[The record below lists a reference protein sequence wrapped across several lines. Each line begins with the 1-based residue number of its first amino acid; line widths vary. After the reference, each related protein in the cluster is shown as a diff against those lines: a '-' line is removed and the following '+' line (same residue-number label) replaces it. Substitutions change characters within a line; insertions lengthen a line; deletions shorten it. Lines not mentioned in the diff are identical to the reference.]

1 VAKGAASAA
10 VSGARGRGWLAL
22 LGFFG
27 LAFPGFAEEAVNR
40 LLLVNCQIITLAQG
54 QEDPFVGYIV
64 VDEGGKISKVGRG
77 AAPASIEAAEVFDA
91 AGQVAMPGFVSARTR
106 LAESVARGGAPN
118 ETAAE
123 ADSAG
128 PSLLRG
134 DRIQKGDLYV
144 YTLYGALDLLRGG
157 VTTVY
162 NDTTGSGSLPT
173 ALYLEQLDAEFDAGG
188 HFVFG
193 YQADPAGGPGRM
205 RAGFR
210 SYLDRAAGHAPS
222 GLLLRSS
229 MAGLALRGAEA
240 GFKAEAEALQAFP
253 EFARD
258 LQVRCLEHQPPATS
272 TAEERSNF
280 GWLGRYGLLGPN
292 LTYAEFLYPTDEI
305 LAQSVA
311 AGVSLVWSP
320 MSDGRLGLGLA
331 DVPRYLR
338 MGLTVG
344 LGIDSL
350 AGAGIADPFENM
362 RMGLYGIRFRD
373 SDPRG
378 LQPLAMLRMHTIGAA
393 RAIHVADRVGTLE
406 PGKYGDIVL
415 VDPHWPDTGPVLDL
429 YATLV
434 LACDRLNISNVF
446 VAGKPVVRQGR
457 HAWLDLPGVSREARR
472 RAEPRQAA
480 SPP

>member
-1 VAKGAASAA
+1 MN
-10 VSGARGRGWLAL
+10 GARGWGWLAL
-22 LGFFG
+22 IGSFG
-27 LAFPGFAEEAVNR
+27 LGVTGRAEEAVNR

-64 VDEGGKISKVGRG
+64 VDHRGKIAKIGKG
-77 AAPASIEAAEVFDA
+77 AAPASIEASEVFDA

-106 LAESVARGGAPN
+106 LADSVARGGAPDG
-118 ETAAE
+118 TAAQ
-123 ADSAG
+123 ADATIQ
-128 PSLLRG
+128 SLLRG
-134 DRIQKGDLYV
+134 NRIQKGDLYV
-144 YTLYGALDLLRGG
+144 YTLHGALDLLRAGI
-157 VTTVY
+157 TTVY

-193 YQADPAGGPGRM
+193 YQAGPAEAPERL
-205 RAGFR
+205 RAGLR
-210 SYLDRAAGHAPS
+210 SYLDKAAGHAPS
-222 GLLLRSS
+222 GLLLRSN

-240 GFKAEAEALQAFP
+240 DALRAFP
-253 EFARD
+253 EFAND
-258 LQVRCLEHQPPATS
+258 LQVRCLGFQPPATNAPAS
-272 TAEERSNF
+272 
-280 GWLGRYGLLGPN
+280 
-292 LTYAEFLYPTDEI
+292 
-305 LAQSVA
+305 
-311 AGVSLVWSP
+311 AGASLVWSP
-320 MSDGRLGLGLA
+320 MSDGRLGLGMA
-331 DVPRYLR
+331 DVPGYLK

-415 VDPHWPDTGPVLDL
+415 IDPHWPDTGPVLDL

-457 HAWLDLPGVSREARR
+457 HAWLDLNGVSREARR
-472 RAEPRQAA
+472 RAGSRLAGA
-480 SPP
+480 PP

>member
-1 VAKGAASAA
+1 MTRV
-10 VSGARGRGWLAL
+10 RGWGWLAL
-22 LGFFG
+22 LGSFG
-27 LAFPGFAEEAVNR
+27 LAVPGWAEEPVNR

-54 QEDPFVGYIV
+54 QEDPFLGYIV
-64 VDEGGKISKVGRG
+64 VDHGGKITKVGKG
-77 AAPASIEAAEVFDA
+77 AAPAAIEAAEVFDA
-91 AGQVAMPGFVSARTR
+91 AGQVAMPGFVSAHTR
-106 LAESVARGGAPN
+106 LADSVARGGAPN
-118 ETAAE
+118 GTAAQADE
-123 ADSAG
+123 AVQA
-128 PSLLRG
+128 LLRG
-134 DRIQKGDLYV
+134 DRVQKGDLYV
-144 YTLYGALDLLRGG
+144 YTLHGALDLLRAG

-162 NDTTGSGSLPT
+162 NDTTGSGSLPA

-193 YQADPAGGPGRM
+193 YQAGPAEAPDRL
-205 RAGFR
+205 RAGLR
-210 SYLDRAAGHAPS
+210 AYLDKAAGHAPS

-229 MAGLALRGAEA
+229 VAGLALHGAEA
-240 GFKAEAEALQAFP
+240 GFKAEADALRAFP
-253 EFARD
+253 EFADD
-258 LQVRCLEHQPPATS
+258 LQVSCLEFKPPVTAT
-272 TAEERSNF
+272 
-280 GWLGRYGLLGPN
+280 
-292 LTYAEFLYPTDEI
+292 
-305 LAQSVA
+305 
-311 AGVSLVWSP
+311 AGISLVWSP
-320 MSDGRLGLGLA
+320 MSDGRLGLGMA
-331 DVPRYLR
+331 DVPRYLK

-393 RAIHVADRVGTLE
+393 RAIHADDRVGTLE

-457 HAWLDLPGVSREARR
+457 HAWLDLNGVSREAMR
-472 RAEPRQAA
+472 RAGSSRA
-480 SPP
+480 SPSP